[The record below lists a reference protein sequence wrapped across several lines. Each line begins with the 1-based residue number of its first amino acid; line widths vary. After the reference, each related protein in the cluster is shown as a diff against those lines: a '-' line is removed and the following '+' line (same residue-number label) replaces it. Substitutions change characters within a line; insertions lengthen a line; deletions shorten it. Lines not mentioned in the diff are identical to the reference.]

1 MHYITVAIDDK
12 SFARM
17 LKGLRVEGTVG
28 LDLESW
34 IGDLNAFKRLSQEP
48 GYVKPKPVTLFNTV
62 TGRLKETAK
71 TYNIYVSAKKNMGR
85 KRSATELMSQAKEL
99 TDYLRHTKGIEEIL
113 DEV

>member
-34 IGDLNAFKRLSQEP
+34 
-48 GYVKPKPVTLFNTV
+48 
-62 TGRLKETAK
+62 
-71 TYNIYVSAKKNMGR
+71 
-85 KRSATELMSQAKEL
+85 
-99 TDYLRHTKGIEEIL
+99 
-113 DEV
+113 